1 MDETKKTINLLIVED
16 SAFMRKVLTD
26 IFEDDSRIKVIG
38 HARNGKE
45 GIEKVIE
52 IKPDI
57 VTMDVEMPIMNGI
70 DALREIMK
78 KAPLPVVMLSSHTA
92 EGAEA
97 TIQALELG
105 AVNFVQKPSSALM
118 INPKELKEK
127 LVDKILEAS
136 KAKLFHTIVKKSPTR
151 KTVLKQRSK
160 IKTKKYTN
168 YSGTLVAIGTS
179 TGGPRALQHL
189 LPEFPAS
196 FPVPLLIVQH
206 MPKGFTKSLANRLD
220 SCSNIRVK
228 EAEDGEAIK
237 KGCAYIAPGDY
248 HLEIKLSNEK
258 ELVVSLTKG
267 DEVSGHRPSVDVMF
281 SSLSEIKDLNTIGV
295 IMTGMGADGAKG
307 LKSLKK
313 IKKSYVIA
321 QDESSCVVFGMPK
334 SAIQLGAVDEIVPL
348 SEITSAILNKLEV

>member
-281 SSLSEIKDLNTIGV
+281 SSLSEFKDLNTIGV

-313 IKKSYVIA
+313 IKESYVIA